1 MVVSPS
7 VAWKLVLAVVLAC
20 GILVSAYAHA
30 PRRAVPGPDLRRLVL
45 SALALYAVGGLAS
58 FTGHPAIATLVYA
71 AGILVCALAAYLSRG
86 RDAEDPPDDGGSDP
100 VDEQPPPE
108 PDGLPTIDWASFERD
123 FRDYAVRQS
132 ERHTADQS

>member
-1 MVVSPS
+1 MVVPPS
-7 VAWKLVLAVVLAC
+7 VAWKVVLAVVLIS

-30 PRRAVPGPDLRRLVL
+30 PRRAVPGGDLRRLVL

-58 FTGHPAIATLVYA
+58 LTGHPAIAAIVYA

-86 RDAEDPPDDGGSDP
+86 RDSEDPPDDDGDEP

-108 PDGLPTIDWASFERD
+108 PDGLPWFDWAAFERD
-123 FRDYAVRQS
+123 FRAYA
-132 ERHTADQS
+132 EREPQRDTAG